1 MQEFKSGDILQHFKR
16 QWVIDRDDPQY
27 LYEFV
32 GTATHTET
40 REKLVIYKALYG
52 SREIYA
58 RPFEMFLSEVDK
70 VKYPNSVQKY
80 RFEWVDKP

>member
-1 MQEFKSGDILQHFKR
+1 MQEFKSGDMLQHFKR

-40 REKLVIYKALYG
+40 RENLVIYKALYG
-52 SREIYA
+52 SCEIYA
-58 RPFEMFLSEVDK
+58 RPFEMFMSEVDK

-80 RFEWVDKP
+80 RFEKVD

>member
-40 REKLVIYKALYG
+40 REKIVIYKALYG

-58 RPFEMFLSEVDK
+58 RPFEMFMSEVDK

-80 RFEWVDKP
+80 RFEKVD